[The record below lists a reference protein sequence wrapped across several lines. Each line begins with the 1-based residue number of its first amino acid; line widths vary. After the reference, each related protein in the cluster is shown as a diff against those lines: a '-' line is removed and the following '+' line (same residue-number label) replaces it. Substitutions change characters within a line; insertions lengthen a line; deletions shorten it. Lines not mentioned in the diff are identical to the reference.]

1 MNRFPFHS
9 ETPEHPALRVC
20 VIGAGPS
27 GLVASKILKE
37 RGISYRCFEKGSD
50 VGGLWRFQNDSGTS
64 AAYESLHIN
73 SSRQL
78 MAFADFPMNPSLPDF
93 PHHSHILEYLEDY
106 TAHFGL
112 KSNTTFQTSVTNV
125 VPIPNE
131 QNQMTGKS
139 TTGYKVEFSDRNGKV
154 GTEFFDAVIVANGH
168 HWSPKIPKF
177 EGKFAGEILHSHHYK
192 SSDSFRGKN
201 VLVVGIGNS
210 GVDIA
215 CELSRVA
222 KSTLLSTRRGA
233 HIIPK
238 YLLGK
243 PLDRVASKHFWKFCP
258 LWLRQKLFAG
268 LLKITRGRQSRYGMP
283 EPNYKV
289 LQEHPTVSSELLN
302 LLGHGKIK
310 IKKDISSF
318 ADDTVRFVD
327 GTAETVDAI
336 ILATGY
342 QIKFPFLEDD
352 IMDPSGNEIGLY
364 KNVVHPKSQGL
375 FFTGLVQPWGP
386 LMPLAEAQSEWI
398 ADLLQLK
405 AMLPEQNEMEKVIR
419 NDREKIERRYVKST
433 RHTIQVDFYPYLD
446 QIKSARSQKN
456 GRPAL
461 PEFRGSSCLAHVSQL
476 SHSQVGGSND
486 EQTPCPAN
494 PSEMHSCSANP
505 SPDSDSSSQKV
516 A

>member
-1 MNRFPFHS
+1 M
-9 ETPEHPALRVC
+9 
-20 VIGAGPS
+20 IGAGPS
-27 GLVASKILKE
+27 GLVASKTLKE

-78 MAFADFPMNPSLPDF
+78 MAFADFPMKSSLPDF

-112 KSNTTFQTSVTNV
+112 KSNTTFQTSVINV
-125 VPIPNE
+125 VPISNE
-131 QNQMTGKS
+131 QNQPSGES
-139 TTGYKVEFSDRNGKV
+139 TTGYKVEFSDRDGKV
-154 GTEFFDAVIVANGH
+154 GREFFDAVIVANGH

-177 EGKFAGEILHSHHYK
+177 DGRFSGEILHSHHYK
-192 SSDSFRGKN
+192 SSDSFHGKN

-215 CELSRVA
+215 CELSRVT

-258 LWLRQKLFAG
+258 MWLRQKLFAG
-268 LLKITRGRQSRYGMP
+268 LLKITRGRQSRYGIP

-318 ADDTVRFVD
+318 AENTVQFVD
-327 GTAETVDAI
+327 GTAEAVDAI

-342 QIKFPFLEDD
+342 QIKFPFLEND
-352 IMDPSGNEIGLY
+352 ILDPSGNEIDLY
-364 KNVVHPKSQGL
+364 KNVVHPKSPGL

-386 LMPLAEAQSEWI
+386 LMPLAEAQSQWI

-405 AMLPEQNEMEKVIR
+405 AMLPEQSEMEKVIGK
-419 NDREKIERRYVKST
+419 DRKKIERRYVKST

-456 GRPAL
+456 GRPAI
-461 PEFRGSSCLAHVSQL
+461 PEFRGCSSLASESQVN
-476 SHSQVGGSND
+476 HSQVGGSSV
-486 EQTPCPAN
+486 EQAPD
-494 PSEMHSCSANP
+494 SANP
-505 SPDSDSSSQKV
+505 SKMLASSAELRPDSDSLPRKT